1 MTDSYPMYLVNLF
14 QFFNLEVMVLVTL
27 FGLYNIYHMLS
38 YSFQILKEEAFTE
51 ISERKLATMGDLVA
65 SIMSKG
71 IKKQVAKG
79 LDKQYITKT
88 ELLSTMRGSINVS
101 ETMKGFTMVQKKLVC
116 DYDEFSI
123 DSYMNRILKAAATY
137 LINSDDIKPDLR
149 MELSRNMIAFVEVS
163 DIDTHSIN
171 WSQLVYHKNNQM
183 YKMLMNLSYIVL
195 MSMKKNRGLVKS
207 YLESYHMQALY
218 TRFIVEY
225 IRYWYPSVEIE
236 LPSVNIDEATEAP
249 ISVFRMTDVYIILK
263 YGKRLCFLGVPFY
276 DVELFKEM
284 QKQPQEI
291 LRVDL
296 DNLQKFG
303 NDVIED
309 RHINTHEYFIQMFLL
324 HGQFQDLRARKI
336 RSSSNGI
343 LLETQAFDLGSVWY
357 YVELQ
362 LNRLMNRV
370 FGESLRRKIDSGS
383 MDSRARTASGALI
396 GTSIE
401 PEW

>member
-1 MTDSYPMYLVNLF
+1 M
-14 QFFNLEVMVLVTL
+14 VTL

-38 YSFQILKEEAFTE
+38 YSFQILKEETFCE
-51 ISERKLATMGDLVA
+51 ISERKLGSMGDLIA

-116 DYDEFSI
+116 DYDEFSV
-123 DSYMNRILKAAATY
+123 DSYMNRILKSAATY
-137 LINSDDIKPDLR
+137 LINSDDIKPELR
-149 MELSRNMIAFVEVS
+149 IELSRNMIAFAEVS

-195 MSMKKNRGLVKS
+195 MSMKKNRNQVKS
-207 YLESYHMQALY
+207 YLESHHMQALY

-236 LPSVNIDEATEAP
+236 LPSVNIDEAIETP
-249 ISVFRMTDVYIILK
+249 ISVFRLSDIYIILK
-263 YGKRLCFLGVPFY
+263 YKNRMCFLRVPFY
-276 DVELFKEM
+276 DVESFQDMKM
-284 QKQPQEI
+284 QPQEI
-291 LRVDL
+291 LRSDL

-303 NDVIED
+303 NGVLED
-309 RHINTHEYFIQMFLL
+309 RHINTHECFVQMFLL
-324 HGQFQDLRARKI
+324 HGQFQDLRTRKI
-336 RSSSNGI
+336 RSSSNGV
-343 LLETQAFDLGSVWY
+343 LLETLAFDLGSVWY

-362 LNRLMNRV
+362 LMRLMNRV
-370 FGESLRRKIDSGS
+370 FGENLRRKTDASVL
-383 MDSRARTASGALI
+383 DTRARTASGALI
-396 GTSIE
+396 GTSTE